1 MLNPRLTRNS
11 EMVGC
16 AHGESEGGVRP
27 WSAAVSQTPSLLSSV
42 LSAYRGTGPVITG
55 LKCVYDPSQLA
66 AFFFSLLI
74 EIDLVPAFTPEPN
87 LTMTVGIN

>member
-1 MLNPRLTRNS
+1 
-11 EMVGC
+11 MVWC
-16 AHGESEGGVRP
+16 AHGESEGGGRP

-66 AFFFSLLI
+66 AFFFRYS
-74 EIDLVPAFTPEPN
+74 EIDLAPAFTPEPN